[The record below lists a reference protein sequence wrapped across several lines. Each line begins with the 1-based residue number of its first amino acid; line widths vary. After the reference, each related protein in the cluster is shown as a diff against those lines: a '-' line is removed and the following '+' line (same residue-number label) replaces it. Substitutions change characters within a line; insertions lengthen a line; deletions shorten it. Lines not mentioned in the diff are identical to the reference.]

1 MKSFLQDDTEASS
14 HEKHSDFAYK
24 LVSHVLQVS
33 WAPTPVPADDSE
45 RPIYLASAD
54 TTGFIVVFDVTAGKD
69 KQRLCEANKVV
80 NGK

>member
-1 MKSFLQDDTEASS
+1 M
-14 HEKHSDFAYK
+14 
-24 LVSHVLQVS
+24 S